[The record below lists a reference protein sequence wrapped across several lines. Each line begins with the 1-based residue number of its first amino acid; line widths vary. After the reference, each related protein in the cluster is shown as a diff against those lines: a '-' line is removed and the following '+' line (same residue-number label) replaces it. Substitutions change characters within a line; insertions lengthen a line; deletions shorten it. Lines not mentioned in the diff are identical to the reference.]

1 MTQKPLKNRRTK
13 IVATLGPASSNAKVI
28 SDLISSGVNVF
39 RLNFSHGSQDQHRE
53 TASIVRKIAEEQNKH
68 IGILGDLQ
76 GPKIRIGELQTP
88 EKELEQDKSIILTT
102 DKDSA
107 DSENDR
113 IHVAYTPLPNSVS
126 SGDTLLLDDGL
137 IRLTVSSVDGNDVNC
152 IVSQSGI
159 LKSRKGLNRLGGG
172 LSADAITEKDLSDL
186 QVIIDLDLE
195 YVAVS
200 FPACGSDL
208 DPVKDALASAKSN
221 AKIIAKIERAEVV
234 ANEDNIKELINAAD
248 GVMVARGDLGVEIGD
263 SELISI
269 QKRIIRLCRQA
280 NKTVITATQMMESMI
295 NNPVPTRA
303 EVFDVAN
310 AVLDGTDAVML
321 SAETATGKFP
331 SKVVKAM
338 AETALGAE
346 KHPMMR
352 QSSYRVERMFSE
364 IDESIA
370 MSAMYAANH
379 VTGVAAII
387 CLTESGITP
396 LLTSRLSSTL
406 PIFGVSPLI
415 STCRRMSLYRGVIPI
430 HYDVM
435 KGKDDLFEKALSLIV
450 ERGAITKGQ
459 RVAITSGDLY
469 GKGGSTNTLK
479 ILEY

>member
-28 SDLISSGVNVF
+28 SDLMSSGVNVF

-234 ANEDNIKELINAAD
+234 ANEDNIKELINA
-248 GVMVARGDLGVEIGD
+248 
-263 SELISI
+263 
-269 QKRIIRLCRQA
+269 
-280 NKTVITATQMMESMI
+280 
-295 NNPVPTRA
+295 
-303 EVFDVAN
+303 
-310 AVLDGTDAVML
+310 
-321 SAETATGKFP
+321 
-331 SKVVKAM
+331 
-338 AETALGAE
+338 
-346 KHPMMR
+346 
-352 QSSYRVERMFSE
+352 
-364 IDESIA
+364 
-370 MSAMYAANH
+370 
-379 VTGVAAII
+379 
-387 CLTESGITP
+387 
-396 LLTSRLSSTL
+396 
-406 PIFGVSPLI
+406 
-415 STCRRMSLYRGVIPI
+415 
-430 HYDVM
+430 
-435 KGKDDLFEKALSLIV
+435 
-450 ERGAITKGQ
+450 
-459 RVAITSGDLY
+459 
-469 GKGGSTNTLK
+469 
-479 ILEY
+479 

>member
-1 MTQKPLKNRRTK
+1 MIFRGLKFGSVNYRR
-13 IVATLGPASSNAKVI
+13 
-28 SDLISSGVNVF
+28 
-39 RLNFSHGSQDQHRE
+39 
-53 TASIVRKIAEEQNKH
+53 
-68 IGILGDLQ
+68 
-76 GPKIRIGELQTP
+76 P
-88 EKELEQDKSIILTT
+88 EKELYQDKSIILTT

-113 IHVAYTPLPNSVS
+113 IHVAYIPLPNSVS

-269 QKRIIRLCRQA
+269 QKRIIRLCR
-280 NKTVITATQMMESMI
+280 
-295 NNPVPTRA
+295 
-303 EVFDVAN
+303 
-310 AVLDGTDAVML
+310 
-321 SAETATGKFP
+321 TG
-331 SKVVKAM
+331 
-338 AETALGAE
+338 
-346 KHPMMR
+346 
-352 QSSYRVERMFSE
+352 
-364 IDESIA
+364 
-370 MSAMYAANH
+370 
-379 VTGVAAII
+379 
-387 CLTESGITP
+387 
-396 LLTSRLSSTL
+396 
-406 PIFGVSPLI
+406 
-415 STCRRMSLYRGVIPI
+415 
-430 HYDVM
+430 
-435 KGKDDLFEKALSLIV
+435 
-450 ERGAITKGQ
+450 
-459 RVAITSGDLY
+459 
-469 GKGGSTNTLK
+469 
-479 ILEY
+479 